1 MSDIVP
7 VVKGRKVTDEDVARF
22 LNNYISV
29 YFGSPDAYNTET
41 LGQHLTIVLTKL
53 IPDPIREY
61 LFKE

>member
-29 YFGSPDAYNTET
+29 YFSTPDAYKKET
-41 LGQHLTIVLTKL
+41 LGDHLTTVLTKL
-53 IPDPIREY
+53 IPEPICEY
-61 LFKE
+61 LFKG